1 MKLGSIKPFIAKS
14 MQPPSSEAVDHAI
27 DTLFALVSTIFVGK
41 MTSKGKLFVNVLNL
55 LNCFKLYNLHTP
67 KHLAAYLCALVH
79 KII

>member
-1 MKLGSIKPFIAKS
+1 

-67 KHLAAYLCALVH
+67 KHLAARLCTLVH
-79 KII
+79 EVI